1 MGVAAAAA
9 KSHPL
14 VAADR
19 LRPQLDQG
27 IQPGSPAEKQRI
39 AILLERRAV
48 ATMVGVLEAKGL
60 APSITVNDEVLF
72 AAPPSGGA
80 DLLKECLTEAVTAAL
95 GFGVRLSVGPL

>member
-48 ATMVGVLEAKGL
+48 ATTVGVLDAKGL
-60 APSITVNDEVLF
+60 APSITINDEVLF
-72 AAPPSGGA
+72 AAPSGGA
-80 DLLKECLTEAVTAAL
+80 DPLKERMREAVTATL
-95 GFGVRLSVGPL
+95 GFDVRLSVGPL